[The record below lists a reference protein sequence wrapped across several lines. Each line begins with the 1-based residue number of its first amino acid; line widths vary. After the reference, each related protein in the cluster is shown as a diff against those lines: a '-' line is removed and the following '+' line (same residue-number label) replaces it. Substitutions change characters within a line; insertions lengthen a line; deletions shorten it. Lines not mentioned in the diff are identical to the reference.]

1 MTLYPLKFRPILK
14 TVIWGGHDIRPFKG
28 LPASDD
34 LVGESWEVSA
44 VPGHESVVANGPLAG
59 SNLRSLT
66 DEYPVEMLGAKL
78 GSATTPEFPLL
89 IKLIDAQQ
97 NLSLQVHPDDDL
109 ARERH
114 NCLGKNEMWHIIATK
129 PDAKILAGMS
139 KPVDKADYASLVASG
154 EILDSVAQ
162 HDSHPG
168 DTFYIPAGRV
178 HGIGAGNL
186 LIEVQQSSDIT
197 YRIFDYNRRDALG
210 NTRELHTEQALD
222 AIDFNV
228 YDQYRTEA
236 GAPEAIAPG
245 CASSLLVESPFFI
258 VKKIQLD
265 SKTPV
270 AVTAAV
276 GPTAS
281 FVSLTSIDGTACV
294 RAYAGHVADDEAS
307 ETAFTTTIQRGES
320 VLIPAACVAT
330 ATVTGHATLVSATIP
345 K

>member
-1 MTLYPLKFRPILK
+1 MTLYPLKFQPILK

-28 LPASDD
+28 MAPSDE

-59 SNLRSLT
+59 RNLRTLT
-66 DEYPVEMLGAKL
+66 AEYPTEMLGEKL
-78 GSATTPEFPLL
+78 GTAEKPEFPLL

-97 NLSLQVHPDDDL
+97 NLSLQVHPDDAL
-109 ARERH
+109 ARARH
-114 NCLGKNEMWHIIATK
+114 NCLGKNEMWHIISTK

-139 KPVDKADYASLVASG
+139 KAVNKADYAELVKTG
-154 EILDSVAQ
+154 EILDYVAQ

-197 YRIFDYNRRDALG
+197 YRIFDYNRRDANG

-222 AIDFNV
+222 AIDFKV
-228 YDQYRTEA
+228 YDNYRTATGAAEA
-236 GAPEAIAPG
+236 MAPG
-245 CASSLLVESPFFI
+245 CEASLLVASPFFT
-258 VKKIQLD
+258 VKKINLA
-265 SKTPV
+265 SKAP
-270 AVTAAV
+270 AAIE
-276 GPTAS
+276 PSRS

-294 RAYAGHVADDEAS
+294 RVRAVEIADDEAQ
-307 ETAFTTTIQRGES
+307 ETAFTTTIKQGES
-320 VLIPAACVAT
+320 VLIPAICVPT
-330 ATVTGHATLVSATIP
+330 ATISGQATLIYATVC
-345 K
+345 